1 MNKYSHLKQAQEEN
15 QKLYSKSIEK
25 YGFRVYKYPSK
36 DVYLLLNNEGG
47 NSIAWVVSKTG
58 AVKYDS
64 QVEAFDTFFGMVK
77 VSQAMSFIRK
87 SSYRAVNN
95 QPRKKMAEIIKKA
108 ICYDNDAW
116 IDNPENLISS
126 ASKDYWA
133 VTKNGSY
140 IARFFDE
147 KDFPLEG

>member
-1 MNKYSHLKQAQEEN
+1 MEKYSHLKQAQEED
-15 QKLYSKSIEK
+15 QKVYSKAIEK

-36 DVYLLLNNEGG
+36 DVYLLLNNVGDK
-47 NSIAWVVSKTG
+47 SIAWVISKTG

-87 SSYRAVNN
+87 SSYQTVNN
-95 QPRKKMAEIIKKA
+95 QSRKKVAEAIKTA

-116 IDNPENLISS
+116 IDNPENLIAS

-133 VTKNGSY
+133 VTKNGKY